1 MLAAWNCADDDARTA
16 RAAALALQLT
26 RFCNMKGY
34 AWEWTRGSAYAIHGF
49 LRATG
54 PPAEYEAVCALHRR
68 RIQPCHDRTAEGL
81 VAHVQRLEFD
91 CGVQVRRQRLPVR
104 SRRRS
109 SVLDTACGAVTV

>member
-1 MLAAWNCADDDARTA
+1 MLAAWNCADDDARAA

-81 VAHVQRLEFD
+81 AQRIYLICVD
-91 CGVQVRRQRLPVR
+91 YLHYTHDAQC
-104 SRRRS
+104 
-109 SVLDTACGAVTV
+109 TVCVCMYRI